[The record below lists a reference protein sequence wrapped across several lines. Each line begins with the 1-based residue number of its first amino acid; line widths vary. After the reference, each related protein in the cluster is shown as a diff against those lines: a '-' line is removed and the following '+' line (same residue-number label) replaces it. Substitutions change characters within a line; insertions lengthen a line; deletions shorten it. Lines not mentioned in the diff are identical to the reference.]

1 MKVTA
6 SHPQQTFLPFF
17 SDLEIAVR
25 QQSWKAEQQR
35 KAKRIIRPHG
45 IPVQLVDHDLDL
57 LDLPLFKSGAI
68 AEFLHNDPLNDDNDL
83 IFARDKDLLAGESEE
98 WSESAALQVHYILLE
113 RSLEY
118 LAARGNPHEKLDVI
132 NWIFR
137 PETPEEVIRQIDGK
151 KERLLV
157 PFTFGACCRLQ
168 GLDPDTLRD
177 EIAMECRE
185 RGLPL
190 H

>member
-17 SDLEIAVR
+17 SELEIAVR
-25 QQSWKAEQQR
+25 QQSWKTEQQR
-35 KAKRIIRPHG
+35 KSKRIIRPQG
-45 IPVQLVDHDLDL
+45 RPVQLVDHELDL
-57 LDLPLFKSGAI
+57 LDLPLFNAGAI
-68 AEFLHNDPLNDDNDL
+68 AEILQHDPLTEDSDL
-83 IFARDKDLLAGESEE
+83 IVARERDLLQDETEE

-137 PETPEEVIRQIDGK
+137 PETPEEVIRQVEGK
-151 KERLLV
+151 NERLLV

-168 GLDPDTLRD
+168 GLDPDSLRD
-177 EIAMECRE
+177 QIATECRE

>member
-25 QQSWKAEQQR
+25 QQSWKTEQQR

-45 IPVQLVDHDLDL
+45 TPVQLVDHELDL

-68 AEFLHNDPLNDDNDL
+68 AEILQHDPLNDDNDL
-83 IFARDKDLLAGESEE
+83 IVARDKDLLAGEAEE

-118 LAARGNPHEKLDVI
+118 LAARGNPAEKLDVL

-137 PETPEEVIRQIDGK
+137 PETPEEVIRQIEGRN
-151 KERLLV
+151 ERLLV